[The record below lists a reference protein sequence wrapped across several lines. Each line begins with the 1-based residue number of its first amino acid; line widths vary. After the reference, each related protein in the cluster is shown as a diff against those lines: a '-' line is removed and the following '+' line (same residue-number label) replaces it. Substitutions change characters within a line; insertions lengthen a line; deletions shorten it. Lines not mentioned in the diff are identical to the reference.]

1 VSGRRRALV
10 TAGVAAG
17 AVAGGVFARAVVS
30 RRRTPDPGTLADLD
44 AVPPEDLG
52 PIRSFDGTEL
62 AVRAAG
68 DPAAPVLIFVHGFG
82 LDMTT
87 WHFQWASLSGRF
99 RCVCLDLRSH
109 GRSARA
115 NGGGLTPDAFGRDV
129 LAVLDTLEEG
139 RGAVVIGHSMG
150 GIAVL
155 AAADAE
161 PARFSARVR
170 GVVFVGAAS
179 GDLLRGALG
188 SVTGI
193 LRPSLGSLAAA
204 LRGVDALRRAVVSRP
219 VDLGHLV
226 TRAMQFGPDAP
237 PRAVEHVAAL
247 AARGR
252 SEVWTDGLA
261 ELMDVDLRHVMQHV
275 GMPALVLVGE
285 HDRVTPRTSAEALS
299 DALPAGR
306 LESIPRAG
314 HIPMLERP
322 EDVTDRIRAFAEEC
336 FT

>member
-1 VSGRRRALV
+1 VSRRRKALV

-17 AVAGGVFARAVVS
+17 AVAAGVLARSVVS
-30 RRRTPDPGTLADLD
+30 GRRAPGLATLADLD
-44 AVPPEDLG
+44 AVPPDDLG

-62 AVRAAG
+62 AVRAVG
-68 DPAAPVLIFVHGFG
+68 DPASPVLIFVHGFG

-87 WHFQWASLSGRF
+87 WHFQWASLSDRY

-109 GRSARA
+109 GRSAPA
-115 NGGGLTPDAFGRDV
+115 AAGGLTPDAFGRDV
-129 LAVLDTLEEG
+129 LAALDTLEEG
-139 RGAVVIGHSMG
+139 RDAVVIGHSMG

-155 AAADAE
+155 AGAEAE

-170 GVVFVGAAS
+170 GIVFVGAAS
-179 GDLLRGALG
+179 SDLLRGALG

-204 LRGVDALRRAVVSRP
+204 VRGVDALRRAVVARQ
-219 VDLGHLV
+219 VDLGHVV

-237 PRAVEHVAAL
+237 ARAVEHVTAL

-252 SEVWTDGLA
+252 SDVWTDGLA
-261 ELMDVDLRHVMQHV
+261 ELMDVDLRNVVQRV
-275 GMPALVLVGE
+275 EMPALVLVGE
-285 HDRVTPRTSAEALS
+285 YDRVTPQASAQALAE
-299 DALPAGR
+299 ALPAGR
-306 LESIPRAG
+306 LELIPGAG

-322 EDVTDRIRAFAEEC
+322 DEVTERIGAFAEER
-336 FT
+336 FA